1 MIRSNCTRE
10 MIVAGAILGGTMAAA
25 ALGSVV
31 VPAAAADLPV
41 KARMAQRVF
50 DWTGLYVGVH
60 AGYTRDRASASL
72 VDPTG
77 VANADSRFNGLTGGV
92 QAGYNWVTR
101 SGLLLGL
108 EGDFSFPNYL
118 TSNHTVAMLGTPGSN
133 VSELWDYVATAR
145 GRVGY
150 ANGDWLIYATGGLAW
165 TGGRFI
171 NTDAAGNDEK
181 QLATRLGW
189 VAGAGIERAFAPHWS
204 WRLEYLY
211 DHLENGG
218 VRFSNGASYNSAL
231 EFQTLRVGLNR
242 KLDFE
247 AGPGLKLKH
256 DPSDTES
263 DRWEIHGQATVIG
276 QGYPAFRAA
285 YTGPNSMTPARQ
297 FQETWSNSLFIN
309 ARLWD
314 GGEVYYNPELLQG
327 FGLSNT
333 VGLGGF
339 SNGEAQKSDFPYP
352 HYNTSRL
359 FLRQTFGFGGE
370 QEQIGSGQLQLSG
383 KQDISRLTFQIGK
396 FPVLDV
402 FDGNAY
408 AKDARKDFMN
418 WSIWA
423 PGAFDYA
430 ADKLGL
436 TYGATA
442 ELNQKNW
449 ALRTGYFLV
458 DATSNSNSFDT
469 RVFRRGSYVVE
480 LETRYQ
486 LFSQPGHLR
495 TIGFFNN
502 TFSGSY
508 RETLDNPAL
517 NLDISQTRRGRPKYG
532 YVVSFDQALSDDVG
546 LFGRWS
552 WNNGKTEIMAFTDI
566 DSSLSFGTSI
576 KGNRWGRPDDTIG
589 LAGVTNGLSR
599 DHRDFL
605 AAGGLGPL
613 IGDGALNY
621 RRENIIEAYYAY
633 SINKYLTFT
642 ADYQFVNNPAYNADR
657 GPISIFSGRLHGDF

>member
-1 MIRSNCTRE
+1 MIRSNRARE
-10 MIVAGAILGGTMAAA
+10 MIVAGATVTSLGVCALAA
-25 ALGSVV
+25 
-31 VPAAAADLPV
+31 PAGAADLPV
-41 KARMAQRVF
+41 KAPMAQAIF

-60 AGYTRDRASASL
+60 AGYTRDHARATLS
-72 VDPTG
+72 DPTG
-77 VANADSRFNGLTGGV
+77 LVSAGSPFSGLTGGV
-92 QAGYNWVTR
+92 QAGYNWRTR
-101 SGLLLGL
+101 SGLLLGV
-108 EGDFSFPNYL
+108 EADFSFPNYL
-118 TSNHTVAMLGTPGSN
+118 TSNHTVAMLGTAQSS
-133 VSELWDYVATAR
+133 VSELWDYVASAR

-150 ANGDWLIYATGGLAW
+150 AQGDWLVYATGGLAW

-171 NTDAAGNDEK
+171 NTDAAGDEEK
-181 QLATRLGW
+181 LLATRLGW
-189 VAGAGIERAFAPHWS
+189 IAGAGIERAFAPHWS

-211 DHLENGG
+211 SRFEDGG
-218 VRFSNGASYNSAL
+218 VRFSNGASYSSAL
-231 EFQTLRVGLNR
+231 DFQTLRVGLNR
-242 KLDFE
+242 KLDF
-247 AGPGLKLKH
+247 AGGNELKLKS
-256 DPSDTES
+256 DPSDPES

-276 QGYPAFRAA
+276 QGYPGFRAA
-285 YTGPNSMTPARQ
+285 YTGPNSLTPARQ
-297 FQETWSNSLFIN
+297 FQETWSNSLYLN

-333 VGLGGF
+333 VGIGGF

-370 QEQIGSGQLQLSG
+370 QETLGSGQLQLAG
-383 KQDISRLTFQIGK
+383 KQDVSRLTLQIGK
-396 FPVLDV
+396 FAVLDV

-418 WSIWA
+418 WSVWA

-449 ALRTGYFLV
+449 ALRAGYFLM
-458 DATSNSNSFDT
+458 DAVSNSNNFDMN
-469 RVFRRGSYVVE
+469 VFRRGEYVVE

-486 LFSQPGHLR
+486 VFSQPGHLR
-495 TIGFFNN
+495 TIGWFNSV
-502 TFSGSY
+502 FAGSF

-517 NLDISQTRRGRPKYG
+517 NLDISQTRRGRSKFG
-532 YVVSFDQALSDDVG
+532 YVVSFDQALADDVG

-552 WNNGKTEIMAFTDI
+552 WNDGKSEIMAFTDI
-566 DSSLSFGTSI
+566 DNSISLGASI
-576 KGNRWGRPDDTIG
+576 KGARWGRPDDTIG
-589 LAGVTNGLSR
+589 IAGVSNGLSR

-621 RRENIIEAYYAY
+621 RREAIIEAYYSY

-642 ADYQFVNNPAYNADR
+642 ADYQFVSNPAYNADR
-657 GPISIFSGRLHGDF
+657 GPVSIFSGRLHGDF

>member
-1 MIRSNCTRE
+1 MIRSNCLRE
-10 MIVAGAILGGTMAAA
+10 MILAGAMTATLGPLATA
-25 ALGSVV
+25 
-31 VPAAAADLPV
+31 PARAADLPV
-41 KARMAQRVF
+41 KARVAQTVF
-50 DWTGLYVGVH
+50 DWTGLYVGGH
-60 AGYTRDRASASL
+60 AGYTRDHARATLS
-72 VDPTG
+72 DPSG
-77 VANADSRFNGLTGGV
+77 QVGAGSPFGGLTGGV
-92 QAGYNWVTR
+92 QAGYNWVSR

-118 TSNHTVAMLGTPGSN
+118 TSNHTVARLNTAQSS
-133 VSELWDYVATAR
+133 VEELWDYVATAR

-150 ANGDWLIYATGGLAW
+150 ANGDWLVYATGGLAW

-171 NTDAAGNDEK
+171 NTNAAGETEK
-181 QLATRLGW
+181 LLSTRLGW
-189 VAGAGIERAFAPHWS
+189 VAGAGIERGFAPHWS

-211 DHLENGG
+211 SRFENGG
-218 VRFSNGASYNSAL
+218 VGFSNGASYSSAL
-231 EFQTLRVGLNR
+231 DFQTLRVGLNR
-242 KLDFE
+242 KLDF
-247 AGPGLKLKH
+247 AGGNELKLKS
-256 DPSDTES
+256 DPSDPES

-285 YTGPNSMTPARQ
+285 YTGANSLTPARQ
-297 FQETWSNSLFIN
+297 FQETWSNSLYLN

-333 VGLGGF
+333 VGVGGF
-339 SNGEAQKSDFPYP
+339 PNGEAQKSDFPYP

-370 QEQIGSGQLQLSG
+370 QETLGSGQLQLAG

-396 FPVLDV
+396 FAVLDV

-408 AKDARKDFMN
+408 AKDTRKDFMN
-418 WSIWA
+418 WSVWA

-449 ALRTGYFLV
+449 ALRAGYFLM
-458 DATSNSNSFDT
+458 DAVSNSNNFDMN
-469 RVFRRGSYVVE
+469 VFRRGEYVVE

-495 TIGFFNN
+495 TIGWFNSV
-502 TFSGSY
+502 FAGSF

-517 NLDISQTRRGRPKYG
+517 NLDISQTRRGRGKFG
-532 YVVSFDQALSDDVG
+532 YVISFDQALSDDVG

-552 WNNGKTEIMAFTDI
+552 WNDGKSEIMAFTDI
-566 DSSLSFGTSI
+566 DSSLSLGTSI
-576 KGNRWGRPDDTIG
+576 RGARWGRPDDTIG
-589 LAGVTNGLSR
+589 IAGVSNGLSR
-599 DHRDFL
+599 DHRAFL

-613 IGDGALNY
+613 IGDGGLNY
-621 RRENIIEAYYAY
+621 RRENIVEAYYAY

-642 ADYQFVNNPAYNADR
+642 ADYQFVSNPAYNADR
-657 GPISIFSGRLHGDF
+657 GPVSIFSGRLHGDF